1 MGVSCDSSWR
11 KSNRVRSVL
20 EIVGQM
26 RAKDA
31 SSSCF
36 EALFGLQ
43 FVILVTHQEVM
54 EIQGL
59 LEVSNR
65 YEVFVIFCL
74 VDVAHELE
82 FCKVKSIK

>member
-1 MGVSCDSSWR
+1 
-11 KSNRVRSVL
+11 
-20 EIVGQM
+20 M
-26 RAKDA
+26 RAKYA

-54 EIQGL
+54 KIQGL

-65 YEVFVIFCL
+65 YEVFVIFGL
-74 VDVAHELE
+74 IDIAHKFE